1 MKCFFTSIITILEPI
16 AYTADEFG
24 VSIGPVVYSNVD
36 CGGWEN
42 YLIECQKNNYL
53 EITCSYATVAGVL
66 CADGQC
72 QYLSVKKYDICTYN
86 ITLDCSDG
94 DIRLVGGETRSEGTV
109 EICFDSLWGLIDES
123 GWGIAD
129 AIVICRELG
138 FHEST
143 VGMIILYMC
152 IMILSCIIFQKQM
165 HYFIHIMVNLI
176 KPFILVMWSVMELKI
191 NLLNVQ

>member
-1 MKCFFTSIITILEPI
+1 MRKTSFRTLKAVHQRSVYSVRLQSGLHLLLQAPAFEYIHRKVETLVPSTMIDTKSSQSNYRDTFFSIYLVTSIITILEPI

-72 QYLSVKKYDICTYN
+72 QYLSVKKYDI
-86 ITLDCSDG
+86 
-94 DIRLVGGETRSEGTV
+94 
-109 EICFDSLWGLIDES
+109 
-123 GWGIAD
+123 
-129 AIVICRELG
+129 
-138 FHEST
+138 H
-143 VGMIILYMC
+143 IIL
-152 IMILSCIIFQKQM
+152 
-165 HYFIHIMVNLI
+165 
-176 KPFILVMWSVMELKI
+176 
-191 NLLNVQ
+191 

>member
-1 MKCFFTSIITILEPI
+1 M
-16 AYTADEFG
+16 
-24 VSIGPVVYSNVD
+24 VYSNVD

-72 QYLSVKKYDICTYN
+72 QYLSVKKYDIYTYN

-129 AIVICRELG
+129 AVVICRELG

-143 VGMIILYMC
+143 V
-152 IMILSCIIFQKQM
+152 
-165 HYFIHIMVNLI
+165 
-176 KPFILVMWSVMELKI
+176 
-191 NLLNVQ
+191 